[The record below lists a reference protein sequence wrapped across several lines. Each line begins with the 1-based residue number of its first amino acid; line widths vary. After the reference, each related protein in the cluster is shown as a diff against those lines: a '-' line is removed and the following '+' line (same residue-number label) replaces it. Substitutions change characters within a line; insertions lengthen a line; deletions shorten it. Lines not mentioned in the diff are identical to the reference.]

1 MLALHVQ
8 LGILSITDFEPKV
21 LVNLRHNVQ
30 TNLPRNMWK
39 HVYVGLLNWAIPWDL
54 TWLGGCE
61 YNDNAS
67 RAIEEDTFHH
77 LPIQLC
83 AGFGLRSND
92 GVRCALLMW
101 EGHVIM
107 VWL

>member
-39 HVYVGLLNWAIPWDL
+39 HVYVGLLDWARPWDL
-54 TWLGGCE
+54 TWLGAGLAMHMFGRLHGIDLGG
-61 YNDNAS
+61 YHQSHLWVSTTVAAANV
-67 RAIEEDTFHH
+67 EEDDVHPTVD
-77 LPIQLC
+77 
-83 AGFGLRSND
+83 N
-92 GVRCALLMW
+92 
-101 EGHVIM
+101 
-107 VWL
+107 